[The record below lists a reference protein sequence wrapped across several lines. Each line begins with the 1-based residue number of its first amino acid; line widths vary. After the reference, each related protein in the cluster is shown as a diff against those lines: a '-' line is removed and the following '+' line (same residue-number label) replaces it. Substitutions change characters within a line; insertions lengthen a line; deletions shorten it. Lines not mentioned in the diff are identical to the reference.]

1 MEYTKIREELK
12 EYVNG
17 ISEIRVLSAVRM
29 DKVAGAGAYALK
41 LREDYQKIGVLGA
54 RCRQI
59 LQETLYPLI
68 RTAEHIPEEALFAL
82 QEFCDELLEPASG
95 EELDLFLLFEVSERL
110 LKEFAFRDQFDGY
123 AKQLNMHISVCYA
136 NVNRTARITV
146 DRELCTFFR
155 DKGLLAAMIA
165 REILYD
171 KDRYAALSPAAK
183 TYILRACRFYSAL
196 YDTFFAE
203 PETNAARYQALI
215 DAYEISSDPFYLEQT
230 PDYPWELHRCRCLEH
245 MGQLTERGDRWAF
258 TKEQCREINDRLG
271 ELRTRWA
278 QDAEKVKE
286 VLPEVH
292 FRLIMLRN
300 AYFAGEIKR
309 KDYQEALLKLYEEFA
324 DQSYDM
330 YAVQHHLLIPT
341 EYLLTLR
348 GERISAREETTI
360 RILYDRIIDYLLKSV
375 NMDAF
380 NYLQEYLMGFLESFL
395 EIPGIMT
402 FEEMGLYCMA
412 ALHPPTYVHTLQV
425 AEISRCLMEHLG
437 RRFPGVLM
445 EAYGYA
451 GVDAVFSDLPHLIHE
466 IYHDALCFDFGK
478 LTMVDSIFTYGREL
492 LDHERKILKLHAEVG
507 ADMLSRYSST
517 KHRAALAKCHHIW
530 YDRTA
535 GYPETKE
542 KVDAIRNG
550 ILAAADSI
558 DAATDPIGRS
568 YQKTKTLQEVC
579 EEIKEAAGTRY
590 TPFLKPLLS
599 EKSVQEDLAYLCDEG
614 RQNQYQKAYYLLSGI
629 RNRLQS
635 DVR

>member
-1 MEYTKIREELK
+1 MDYQKLRDELK
-12 EYVNG
+12 EYVDK

-29 DKVAGAGAYALK
+29 DKVAGAGAYAMK
-41 LREDYQKIGVLGA
+41 LRSDYQKIGELGE
-54 RCRQI
+54 RCRRI
-59 LQETLYPLI
+59 LEETLYPLI
-68 RTAEHIPEEALFAL
+68 RTKEHMPEEAMFAL

-136 NVNRTARITV
+136 NVNRTARLTV
-146 DRELCTFFR
+146 NRELCTFFR

-171 KDRYAALSPAAK
+171 RERFASLSTTAK

-196 YDTFFAE
+196 YDTFFSE
-203 PETNAARYQALI
+203 PETNVARYQALI
-215 DAYEISSDPFYLEQT
+215 DAYKVSADPFYLEQT

-245 MGQLTERGDRWAF
+245 MGQLTERGDRWLF
-258 TKEQCREINDRLG
+258 TKEQCKEIYGWLG
-271 ELRTRWA
+271 ELKA
-278 QDAEKVKE
+278 QWERDSGKVSQ
-286 VLPEVH
+286 VIPEVH
-292 FRLIMLRN
+292 YLLILLRN
-300 AYFAGEIKR
+300 AYFAGEMEK
-309 KDYQEALLKLYEEFA
+309 KTYQEALLKLYEQYA
-324 DQSYDM
+324 DNQYDM
-330 YAVQHHLLIPT
+330 YAVQHNLLIPT
-341 EYLLTLR
+341 EYLLTLQ
-348 GERISAREETTI
+348 GEHISAREETTI
-360 RILYDRIIDYLLKSV
+360 RILYDRVIDYILKSV

-395 EIPGIMT
+395 EIPGVMT
-402 FEEMGLYCMA
+402 FEEMGLYCLA

-451 GVDAVFSDLPHLIHE
+451 GADAVFSDLPRLISE

-492 LDHERKILKLHAEVG
+492 LDHERKIIKLHPQVG

-517 KHRAALAKCHHIW
+517 RKRAALAECHHVW
-530 YDRTA
+530 YDRADGYPDTA
-535 GYPETKE
+535 GEA
-542 KVDAIRNG
+542 DAVRNG

-568 YQKTKTLQEVC
+568 YQKPKTLSGVC
-579 EEIKEAAGTRY
+579 AEITKGAGTRY
-590 TPFLKPLLS
+590 APFLKALLA
-599 EKSVQEDLAYLCDEG
+599 EEAVQEDLSYLLEEG
-614 RQNQYQKAYYLLSGI
+614 RQDQYQKAYHLLTGV

-635 DVR
+635 DGM

>member
-1 MEYTKIREELK
+1 MDYKKLREELK
-12 EYVNG
+12 EYVEK

-41 LREDYQKIGVLGA
+41 LREDYQKIGALGE

-59 LQETLYPLI
+59 LEESLYPLI
-68 RTAEHIPEEALFAL
+68 RTTEHMPEEAMFAL

-95 EELDLFLLFEVSERL
+95 EELDLFLLFEVSEKL
-110 LKEFAFRDQFDGY
+110 LKEFSFRNHFDGY

-136 NVNRTARITV
+136 NVNRTARLTV
-146 DRELCTFFR
+146 DRDLCTFFR

-165 REILYD
+165 REIMYD
-171 KDRYAALSPAAK
+171 RDRYASLSPTAK

-203 PETNAARYQALI
+203 PETNVARYQALI
-215 DAYEISSDPFYLEQT
+215 DAFEASSDPFYLEQT
-230 PDYPWELHRCRCLEH
+230 PEYPWELHRCRCLEH
-245 MGQLTERGDRWAF
+245 MGQLTERGDRWQF
-258 TKEQCREINDRLG
+258 TREQCREINDRLG
-271 ELRTRWA
+271 ELRQQWA
-278 QDAEKVKE
+278 QDEEKVKE
-286 VLPEVH
+286 VLPEAH

-300 AYFAGEIKR
+300 AYFAGEMEK
-309 KDYQEALLKLYEEFA
+309 KAYQEGLLKLYEQYA
-324 DQSYDM
+324 DYQYDM
-330 YAVQHHLLIPT
+330 YAVQHNLLIPT

-360 RILYDRIIDYLLKSV
+360 RILYDRVIDYILKSV

-395 EIPGIMT
+395 EIPGVMT
-402 FEEMGLYCMA
+402 FEEMGLYCLA
-412 ALHPPTYVHTLQV
+412 ALHPPTYVHTLQA

-445 EAYGYA
+445 EEYGYA
-451 GVDAVFSDLPHLIHE
+451 GAYAVFSDLPRLTSE
-466 IYHDALCFDFGK
+466 IYHAALCFDFGK
-478 LTMVDSIFTYGREL
+478 LTMVDSIFTYGRDL

-507 ADMLSRYSST
+507 ADMLSRYNST
-517 KHRAALAKCHHIW
+517 RRCAALAKCHHIW

-535 GYPETKE
+535 GYPDTE
-542 KVDAIRNG
+542 DAADRIKNG

-568 YQKTKTLQEVC
+568 YQKTKTLAEVC
-579 EEIKEAAGTRY
+579 GEISDGAGTRY
-590 TPFLKPLLS
+590 APFLKPLLTNQ
-599 EKSVQEDLAYLCDEG
+599 SVQEDLAYLLEEG
-614 RQNQYQKAYYLLSGI
+614 RQDQYQKAYYLLTGV

-635 DVR
+635 DGR